1 MSDIEVRELF
11 NVIDADGSGAIDA
24 AELQELLTTDLQ
36 TSDMTFEPFCS
47 CECFCNALCCE
58 KSHQLNWKLWLAAF
72 FELVSLWVTP
82 IKFEMP
88 EDSYVR
94 FLNEIFSEITVPVN
108 GGLISSGS
116 GGGAAAVAGAMME
129 PTQPTKW
136 LEP

>member
-1 MSDIEVRELF
+1 MWR
-11 NVIDADGSGAIDA
+11 
-24 AELQELLTTDLQ
+24 
-36 TSDMTFEPFCS
+36 
-47 CECFCNALCCE
+47 
-58 KSHQLNWKLWLAAF
+58 LAAF

-108 GGLISSGS
+108 NGGLRSSGS

-129 PTQPTKW
+129 PTQLTKW
-136 LEP
+136 LEL